1 MNFASITFVYYF
13 LPLTIGL
20 YYLCHVVTR
29 KSVHNIAFKN
39 IVLLAASLLFYA
51 WGEGI
56 YLVILLG
63 SIVFNHIIGLQ
74 IHRRKSRTTL
84 FIGIAF
90 NVLLLTTFKY
100 GNWILKDMG
109 LVGDTPELF
118 HLPLGISFFTF
129 QAISMLVDIHRG
141 TPPAKN
147 LLGSGVYI
155 AMFPQLIAGPIVR
168 FDAING
174 DIQSRKESYGRFAAG
189 VQIFILGLAQKTLI
203 ADTLAITAD
212 SAFSAQALNLTPSA
226 AWIGLICFSL
236 QIFYD
241 FAGYSNMAI
250 GLGRFFGFELPRNFN
265 YPYSAK
271 SFQDFWR
278 RWHIT
283 LSTWFRDYL
292 YIPLGG
298 ARDGSLKTYRNLLI
312 VFILCGLW
320 HGAAW
325 TFLLWGLWHGVF
337 LIAERL
343 GRRHALSVPTFIS
356 VAYVWLFVSLGW
368 VLFRAENLPHAI
380 DYWRALFGLTTPEQ
394 TAFIDM
400 AGTVKISL
408 VIALLCVWDGWEKLY
423 KSMTV
428 KYANS
433 TLYQTLSHGIVW
445 GMIGLIYI
453 ICFFTIAAQTHRAFI
468 YFRF

>member
-20 YYLCHVVTR
+20 YYVCHALTR
-29 KSVHNIAFKN
+29 KSSHNIPLKN
-39 IVLLAASLLFYA
+39 IILLTASLLFYA
-51 WGEGI
+51 WGEGV
-56 YLVILLG
+56 YLLILLG
-63 SIVFNHIIGLQ
+63 SILFNHLIGQQ
-74 IHRRKSRTTL
+74 IHRRKNRATL
-84 FIGIAF
+84 FIGIGF
-90 NVLLLTTFKY
+90 NLLLLTAFKY
-100 GNWILKDMG
+100 GNWILKDLG

-141 TPPAKN
+141 QPPAKN
-147 LLGSGVYI
+147 ILGSGVYI

-168 FDAING
+168 FEAINA
-174 DIQSRKESYGRFAAG
+174 DIQMRKESFEKFASG
-189 VQIFILGLAQKTLI
+189 IQIFILGLAQKTLL

-212 SAFSAQALNLTPSA
+212 SSFSSNALNLTPSA
-226 AWIGLICFSL
+226 AWVGLICFSL

-298 ARDGSLKTYRNLLI
+298 SRLSNLKTYRNLLI

-325 TFLLWGLWHGVF
+325 TFLAWGLWHGFF

-343 GRRHALSVPTFIS
+343 AQRISLPVPKLIS
-356 VAYVWLFVSLGW
+356 MIYVWIFVSLGW
-368 VLFRAENLPHAI
+368 VLFRAESLPHAI
-380 DYWRALFGLTTPEQ
+380 DYWTALAGLNSPEQ
-394 TAFIDM
+394 TVYIDM
-400 AGTVKISL
+400 SGTVKIGL
-408 VIALLCVWDGWEKLY
+408 ILAIICMWEGWENLY
-423 KSMTV
+423 TAITV
-428 KYANS
+428 KHI
-433 TLYQTLSHGIVW
+433 QTNVQKALSHGFIWSCV
-445 GMIGLIYI
+445 GLLYA